1 MFPSSIV
8 LSIYDSLH
16 RLLRQYHRRTFLD
29 AEPPLKVTMAR
40 LLHRQLTT
48 PQVDR
53 QARMRTMT
61 KMETILL
68 PASQVVLLVDQLSAV
83 YRAAFGGPP
92 YYRKSREVDEFARAL
107 PLLTQRP
114 GFRCAAALDAG
125 SGEITGFAYGYR
137 SLPGQW
143 WYDHVARA
151 MGSEMAAEW
160 LSDAFQVAEL
170 AMRPEHQG
178 RGAGGALHDLLLA
191 GVTQSRA
198 VLSTMA
204 VETAA
209 HTLYR
214 HRGWQVVLD
223 RFLFP
228 GVPRSYA
235 IMGLD
240 IRASKEKGIS

>member
-1 MFPSSIV
+1 M
-8 LSIYDSLH
+8 
-16 RLLRQYHRRTFLD
+16 Q
-29 AEPPLKVTMAR
+29 TMA
-40 LLHRQLTT
+40 
-48 PQVDR
+48 
-53 QARMRTMT
+53 

-68 PASQVVLLVDQLSAV
+68 PASQVVLLVEQLSAV

-92 YYRKSREVDEFARAL
+92 YYRKSQEVAEFARAL

-114 GFRCAAALDAG
+114 DFRCAGALDAG
-125 SGEITGFAYGYR
+125 NGEITGFAYGYR

-160 LSDAFQVAEL
+160 LSDAFQVAEV
-170 AMRPEHQG
+170 AVAPEHQG
-178 RGAGGALHDLLLA
+178 QGTGGALHDLLLA

-204 VETAA
+204 VETVA
-209 HTLYR
+209 HVLYR
-214 HRGWQVVLD
+214 HRGWQVLLD

-235 IMGLD
+235 IMGLNLQ
-240 IRASKEKGIS
+240 ASKVKVIS

>member
-1 MFPSSIV
+1 
-8 LSIYDSLH
+8 
-16 RLLRQYHRRTFLD
+16 
-29 AEPPLKVTMAR
+29 
-40 LLHRQLTT
+40 
-48 PQVDR
+48 
-53 QARMRTMT
+53 MRTMT
-61 KMETILL
+61 GMETLLL

-107 PLLTQRP
+107 PLLAQRP
-114 GFRCAAALDAG
+114 DFRCAGALDAG
-125 SGEITGFAYGYR
+125 SGEITGFAYGYC

-160 LSDAFQVAEL
+160 LSDAFQVAEV
-170 AMRPEHQG
+170 AVMPEHQG
-178 RGAGGALHDLLLA
+178 RGTGGVLHDLLLA

-198 VLSTMA
+198 VLSTLA
-204 VETAA
+204 VETVA
-209 HTLYR
+209 HRLYR
-214 HRGWQVVLD
+214 RRSWQVLLD

-235 IMGLD
+235 IMGLNL
-240 IRASKEKGIS
+240 RAFKEKVIS